1 MIVLPIIE
9 RELRAQSRLGFTYG
23 LRVLGAA
30 ALLLVSLL
38 FTISFGLPA
47 DRGGELFGCLN
58 CTLFISIWAL
68 VPILAA
74 DCLSRERREGT
85 LGLLFMT
92 PLKAGDIVLAKGLV
106 HGLRALTLWL
116 AALPIMTIPFLLGGV
131 GWNEGLV
138 SVLVNFSA
146 ICWAL
151 SAGLLASSLAKSWLR
166 AQIIAWLL
174 GGCFAFGFIFL
185 TGFTLV
191 SLAGP
196 SLSLPYWSVPYQR
209 ITVPSDQILP
219 AGFFGATDFGGW
231 WAGIF
236 NSTTG
241 TKPVLL
247 FSESLMAILSVLMLV
262 FAIGFAAWRLRRV
275 WQEEP
280 KSARR
285 LWLEQKLCTPVIWAD
300 FLRRWMRR
308 KLDRNPIGW
317 LEQRTWSG
325 RLVMW
330 SWFAVMITF
339 YSAALG
345 GRSNLRMLDS
355 LESLMAWL
363 LLISMAASAAGSFQR
378 ERENGVMEL
387 LLVSPMTAGQIIGG
401 RLRGLWGQF
410 LPAAALQ
417 LGLWMYFGGVLHN
430 VRNNDAIRF
439 FCCSFLVL
447 PVIGLFYSLRRR
459 SFINAWLSTVLVGFL
474 APVALRVLL
483 EVGLRIF
490 VGYGF
495 IKIRGIS
502 GGYTDTTASPIL
514 RFLYSYYSVILF
526 QLIIA
531 ARLGWRLRRDM
542 ERRNFSFSR
551 MIA

>member
-1 MIVLPIIE
+1 
-9 RELRAQSRLGFTYG
+9 
-23 LRVLGAA
+23 
-30 ALLLVSLL
+30 
-38 FTISFGLPA
+38 
-47 DRGGELFGCLN
+47 
-58 CTLFISIWAL
+58 
-68 VPILAA
+68 
-74 DCLSRERREGT
+74 
-85 LGLLFMT
+85 
-92 PLKAGDIVLAKGLV
+92 
-106 HGLRALTLWL
+106 
-116 AALPIMTIPFLLGGV
+116 
-131 GWNEGLV
+131 
-138 SVLVNFSA
+138 
-146 ICWAL
+146 
-151 SAGLLASSLAKSWLR
+151 
-166 AQIIAWLL
+166 
-174 GGCFAFGFIFL
+174 
-185 TGFTLV
+185 
-191 SLAGP
+191 
-196 SLSLPYWSVPYQR
+196 
-209 ITVPSDQILP
+209 
-219 AGFFGATDFGGW
+219 
-231 WAGIF
+231 
-236 NSTTG
+236 
-241 TKPVLL
+241 
-247 FSESLMAILSVLMLV
+247 MAILSVLMLV
-262 FAIGFAAWRLRRV
+262 STIGFAAWRLRRV

-363 LLISMAASAAGSFQR
+363 LLISIAASAAGSFQR

-459 SFINAWLSTVLVGFL
+459 GFINAWLSTLIMGLFL
-474 APVALRVLL
+474 PAIFKFLLDLALRLFL
-483 EVGLRIF
+483 GD
-490 VGYGF
+490 GF
-495 IKIRGIS
+495 W
-502 GGYTDTTASPIL
+502 
-514 RFLYSYYSVILF
+514 YSYSPLVPGTMSRPVSATILQFLLSNSLLILF